1 MRRRSDEHIHMR
13 QACSGRFKSIQGGGK
28 RCRQLLAVRN
38 RNENIRQIRNA
49 FITDIIQDVY
59 LAR

>member
-38 RNENIRQIRNA
+38 PNENIRQIRNA
-49 FITDIIQDVY
+49 FITAIIQDVY
-59 LAR
+59 FAR